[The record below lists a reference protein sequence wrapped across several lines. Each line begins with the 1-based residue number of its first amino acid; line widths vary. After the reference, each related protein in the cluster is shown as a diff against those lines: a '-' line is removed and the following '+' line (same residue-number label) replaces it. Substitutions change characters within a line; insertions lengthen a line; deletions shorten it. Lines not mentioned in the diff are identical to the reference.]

1 MMFYMVSENGNAHRK
16 VNSEHKRDELIA
28 LGYREVKEPVEEPA
42 VDGVAPYNGPQ
53 QADEPQQVDDPL
65 QMHTTEDDA
74 QGNAAIGDDTEGVT
88 EEGKQT
94 ADGLNTTEDDT
105 QAVKDPESATAPEPE
120 PEDKE
125 PKPAKSPKTTGGKSP
140 KGATK
145 STKAKKN
152 AAEE

>member
-1 MMFYMVSENGNAHRK
+1 MFHLVNKFGNVHK
-16 VNSEHKRDELIA
+16 LVNSERKRDELIA
-28 LGYREVKEPVEEPA
+28 AGYRLAEEPVEEPA

-74 QGNAAIGDDTEGVT
+74 QGNAAIGDDTKGV
-88 EEGKQT
+88 
-94 ADGLNTTEDDT
+94 TEDDT
-105 QAVKDPESATAPEPE
+105 QAVKDPEPATALEPK

-125 PKPAKSPKTTGGKSP
+125 PKPAKSPKTTGGKTT

-145 STKAKKN
+145 STKANKTEK
-152 AAEE
+152 E

>member
-1 MMFYMVSENGNAHRK
+1 MFHLVNKYGNVCKKVESER
-16 VNSEHKRDELIA
+16 KRDELIDA
-28 LGYREVKEPVEEPA
+28 GYRLAEEPVEEPA

-74 QGNAAIGDDTEGVT
+74 QGNVAIGDDTEGVT

-94 ADGLNTTEDDT
+94 ADDLNTTEDDT
-105 QAVKDPESATAPEPE
+105 QAVKDPEPATALEPK

-125 PKPAKSPKTTGGKSP
+125 PKPVKSPKTTGGKTT

-145 STKAKKN
+145 STKANKTEK
-152 AAEE
+152 E